1 MLPRLGHVSTSSRL
15 GKTVHLDKRCLI
27 IPRTDLDK
35 IYLINLSYSTY
46 SSVGGSTAVARHGAG
61 LNSSEMEAPRIDG
74 VAQIERKKVVG
85 KIGSLEK
92 CPKEAEAEI
101 HRHTRNGS
109 NRVVA

>member
-1 MLPRLGHVSTSSRL
+1 MHF
-15 GKTVHLDKRCLI
+15 DKRCLI

-46 SSVGGSTAVARHGAG
+46 SSVGGSTAVARHGAD
-61 LNSSEMEAPRIDG
+61 LNSSLMMEMEAPRIDG

>member
-1 MLPRLGHVSTSSRL
+1 
-15 GKTVHLDKRCLI
+15 
-27 IPRTDLDK
+27 LDK

-46 SSVGGSTAVARHGAG
+46 SSVGGSTAVARHGAD
-61 LNSSEMEAPRIDG
+61 LNSSLRMEMEAPRIDG
-74 VAQIERKKVVG
+74 VAQRECVWRERG
-85 KIGSLEK
+85 IGSLEK